1 MKSPG
6 ILIFVRRNSFLSLLF
21 AALIFIVIVFLF
33 VGENPPPRKQ
43 QQQHQK
49 QRHNVGFVERIVA
62 TVQKQTLDTG
72 NTSCKVNRKPVLTRY
87 DGPVDARVTL
97 TYSDPAKYV
106 GPIVEGWGPNV
117 SRNVTPFLRPTENS
131 VLLEPKNLGS
141 DPRWCESTRIL
152 IFQHS
157 RPGSFANRLDNRRT
171 WMNYMREHSHI
182 KAIFVVGIPSGE
194 KSDAIQS
201 GIESE
206 HELYGDILQVD
217 YVEHANN
224 NTLKVRHSSKNV
236 AKIANS
242 ITL

>member
-6 ILIFVRRNSFLSLLF
+6 ILIIFFRRISFLSLLF
-21 AALIFIVIVFLF
+21 AALIFILIVFAF
-33 VGENPPPRKQ
+33 FGDNSPHRNHQ
-43 QQQHQK
+43 QHQQHHQQQHLAES
-49 QRHNVGFVERIVA
+49 GERVFDNIEDR
-62 TVQKQTLDTG
+62 TGDTR
-72 NTSCKVNRKPVLTRY
+72 NPDCKVNRIPVLPRY
-87 DGPVDARVTL
+87 DGPVDARITL
-97 TYSDPAKYV
+97 TYSDPDTYV

-117 SRNVTPFLRPTENS
+117 SRNATPFVRPTEDS

-157 RPGSFANRLDNRRT
+157 RPESFANRLDNRRT

-194 KSDAIQS
+194 KSATVQS
-201 GIESE
+201 RIEHE

-224 NTLKVRHSSKNV
+224 NTLKVRFSLFHY
-236 AKIANS
+236 
-242 ITL
+242 